1 MSYTKQLEQLISS
14 VQQQNR
20 MLKLTFPNNDVAQAP
35 QMVANFLEATE
46 KLNQDFEFKV
56 EVLSDNS
63 DIPLDDLIGK
73 MACVECMRH
82 DGSSRFFNGYIFSFR
97 FVKNDGGFSRYEM
110 ILKPWLAFLKYRQ
123 DCQVFQ
129 ELPLK
134 DRSIQLFKNCIYSD
148 TLWDLRKPDPEVT
161 FSVQFNETDYNYL
174 HRQWERAGWIYW
186 YEHRATGHTLHI
198 IDQSQTCSPIESLNQ
213 ELVWRGN
220 DAHNTGVGVT
230 AFAKRSQL
238 NFNVYSASSFDFK
251 APDQL
256 QSEFTPTNILAGL
269 LNLESYL
276 YTGGYGFKDSDMGM
290 QNLKLTSEANTA
302 ADQTKYLTCNDAY
315 AQVGRWFKLA
325 RLNSS
330 GEGNNEFLITGIQH
344 TAGNNYLFEKD
355 SETAQYQS
363 HIDCVSRE
371 IPWVPLL
378 NANSQETRIYGM
390 QTAKVVGPAGEEIYT
405 DKYGRVKV
413 QFHWDRLGQQNENS
427 SAWVRVAT
435 AWAGSNFGMVSIPR
449 IGQEVM
455 IQFLDGNPDRPVI
468 TGSVYN
474 EDNLPPWELPMNAT
488 QSGIL
493 SRSSVG
499 ASPENANA
507 IRFEDKKGAEEVWIQ
522 AEKDQNINVKNN
534 ETHTIGVD
542 RTKSIGS
549 NETVS
554 IGADRTETV
563 GNNET
568 ITIGT
573 DRTET
578 VGSNETINI
587 GANRTETVTGNESI
601 TIQQNRTKSVV
612 GNETD
617 SISKNQNISVSQN
630 QSTSVGQNQTVTVG
644 LNKVESV
651 AIAKAL
657 NVGAAYAVT
666 VGAGHAVTVAGA
678 MNTAVGLAQF
688 EQVGLNKVVNVGANY
703 VIEVADRFEVRVG
716 SSSFV
721 LNSDGTIMLSGTKIL
736 IEGSGPVQINGQDVD
751 IN

>member
-1 MSYTKQLEQLISS
+1 
-14 VQQQNR
+14 
-20 MLKLTFPNNDVAQAP
+20 
-35 QMVANFLEATE
+35 MVVNYLEAHE
-46 KLNQDFEFKV
+46 QFNHDFIFKA
-56 EVLSDNS
+56 EILSENS
-63 DIPLDDLIGK
+63 QIPLDDLIGK
-73 MACVECMRH
+73 MACIECMRH
-82 DGSSRFFNGYIFSFR
+82 DGSSRFFNGYVFSFK
-97 FVKNDGGFSRYEM
+97 FIKNDAGYSRYEM
-110 ILKPWLAFLKYRQ
+110 ILRPWLAFLTYRN

-129 ELPLK
+129 EMSLK
-134 DRSIQLFKNCIYSD
+134 QRSLQLFKNCHFSD
-148 TLWDLRKPDPEVT
+148 VLWHLRQPDPEAT

-174 HRQWERAGWIYW
+174 QRQWEKAGWIYW
-186 YEHRATGHTLHI
+186 YEHRADGHTLHI
-198 IDQSQTCSPIESLNQ
+198 IDQTQTCQGIKSPNN
-213 ELVWRGN
+213 ELVWRGS
-220 DAHNTGVGVT
+220 DSHNNLVGITST
-230 AFAKRSQL
+230 ASQSQMT
-238 NFNVYSASSFDFK
+238 FNHYSSSTFDFK
-251 APDQL
+251 SPDQL
-256 QSEFTPTNILAGL
+256 QSEFKPTTAFANKM
-269 LNLESYL
+269 NLESYV
-276 YTGGYGFKDSDMGM
+276 YDGAYAFKDAEQGNK
-290 QNLKLTSEANTA
+290 NLKQKSDAIAAEA
-302 ADQTKYLTCNDAY
+302 KMHYLGCNNAY
-315 AQVGRWFKLA
+315 AEIGHWFKLTRA
-325 RLNSS
+325 DSS
-330 GEGNNEFLITGIQH
+330 TDVPAEYLITSLSH
-344 TAGNNYLFEKD
+344 KVGNNYLYEI
-355 SETAQYQS
+355 ETRTAQYEA
-363 HIDCVSRE
+363 E
-371 IPWVPLL
+371 IECLDRNLAWIPKL
-378 NANSQETRIYGM
+378 NSNSEAVLIYGL
-390 QTAKVVGPAGEEIYT
+390 QTAKVVGPPGEEIYT
-405 DKYGRVKV
+405 DKYGCVKV

-449 IGQEVM
+449 IGQEV
-455 IQFLDGNPDRPVI
+455 IVQFLDGNPDRPVI

-474 EDNLPPWELPMNAT
+474 EDNLPPWELPANAT

-493 SRSSVG
+493 SRSTVG
-499 ASPENANA
+499 ATTENANA

-587 GANRTETVTGNESI
+587 GANRTKTVTGNENI

-617 SISKNQNISVSQN
+617 SISKNQNISVTQN

-644 LNKVESV
+644 LNKIESV

-688 EQVGLNKVVNVGANY
+688 EQVGLAKNISVGKTFTIDVADKFELRVGA
-703 VIEVADRFEVRVG
+703 
-716 SSSFV
+716 STLV
-721 LNSDGTIMLSGTKIL
+721 LKSDGSITISGKEIL
-736 IEGSGPVQINGQDVD
+736 IDGSGPVQINGKD
-751 IN
+751 IDLN